1 MNNKRIKP
9 AYLILLVCILLSA
22 FSADAIN
29 LRKQGAWYES
39 AYATWEEIEG
49 AHSYQVFYS
58 GAGLAD
64 VPVDEPLIRRYPDEY
79 RVDVPGLEPG
89 AYTLRIVALNEK
101 QEEMSH
107 CTTDLLEVKAFKRE
121 GFAFTEGVVPGAY
134 QSNGRPKEGV
144 KILYVSHENINQV
157 SCEVSDGKK
166 KIMYTGLGNI
176 LTAYSKGRDKTPLLI
191 RIIGC
196 IKAADFEGLKDGN
209 YLNFQGNNNSDR
221 MLENITLEGIG
232 NDATLHGFGVC
243 FKRTKGIEVRN
254 LGIMLF
260 GDDGISMDTDNY
272 HNWIHHND
280 IFYGATGSDADQV
293 KGDGSIDLKYRSTR
307 INIDYNHFFDSGK
320 VMGCGGATKEEVNL
334 LLSFHHNWF
343 DHTDSRCPRLNH
355 STAHIY
361 NNYYDGVSVYGI
373 GCTEVSNAFI
383 EANHFRN
390 CQRPMMIA
398 GQGTDRIYASNPDK
412 GTFSGQTG
420 GMSKAFNNK
429 VEGDIEI
436 RLLYQTDNAEQYDA
450 WLVSSREEKLP
461 ETAKAYKGGWV
472 YDNFDTSE
480 DMYIS
485 YPDAPEEVAEIVT
498 QSAGRLEG
506 GDIKWTFDNEKDDR
520 DHELNTSLKNVL
532 LSYQSRLM
540 AIQGISSPS
549 TALAPPCINETQAI
563 YFDLQ
568 GRNIAEPE
576 KGVYLMKQGNKYIKR
591 VK

>member
-1 MNNKRIKP
+1 MNNKRIKS
-9 AYLILLVCILLSA
+9 AYLILLVCIFSAA

-58 GAGLAD
+58 GVGLED

-89 AYTLRIVALNEK
+89 AYTLRIVALNEN

-134 QSNGRPKEGV
+134 QSNGRLKDGV
-144 KILYVSHENINQV
+144 KILYVSQENINHV

-166 KIMYTGLGNI
+166 KVMYTGLGNI

-191 RIIGC
+191 RVIGC

-480 DMYIS
+480 DMYVS
-485 YPDAPEEVAEIVT
+485 HPDAPEDVADIVT

-520 DHELNTSLKNVL
+520 NHDLNTALKNVL

-568 GRNIAEPE
+568 GRSIAEPE
-576 KGVYLMKQGNKYIKR
+576 KGVYLMKQGNIYIKR
-591 VK
+591 MK

>member
-9 AYLILLVCILLSA
+9 TYLILLVCIFSAA

-58 GAGLAD
+58 GVGLAD

-79 RVDVPGLEPG
+79 RVDVLGLEPG

-107 CTTDLLEVKAFKRE
+107 CTTDLLEVKAFRRE

-134 QSNGRPKEGV
+134 QSNGRPKDGV

-191 RIIGC
+191 RVIGC

-232 NDATLHGFGVC
+232 NDATLHGFGIC

-254 LGIMLF
+254 IGIMLF

-429 VEGDIEI
+429 VEGNIEI

-472 YDNFDTSE
+472 YDNFDTAE
-480 DMYIS
+480 DMYVS
-485 YPDAPEEVAEIVT
+485 HPDAPEEVADIVT

-520 DHELNTSLKNVL
+520 DHELNTALKNVL

-568 GRNIAEPE
+568 GRSIAEPE
-576 KGVYLMKQGNKYIKR
+576 KGVYLMKQGNSYIKR
-591 VK
+591 MK

>member
-58 GAGLAD
+58 GVGLAD
-64 VPVDEPLIRRYPDEY
+64 VPVDDPLIRRYPDEY

-101 QEEMSH
+101 QEELAQ
-107 CTTDLLEVKAFKRE
+107 CTTELLEVKAFRRE

-134 QSNGRPKEGV
+134 QSNGRLKDGV

-166 KIMYTGLGNI
+166 KVMYTGLGNI

-191 RIIGC
+191 RVIGC

-480 DMYIS
+480 DMYVS
-485 YPDAPEEVAEIVT
+485 HPDAPEEVADIVT

-520 DHELNTSLKNVL
+520 NHDLNTALKNVL

-549 TALAPPCINETQAI
+549 TALAAPCINETQAI

-568 GRNIAEPE
+568 GRSIAEPE

-591 VK
+591 MK

>member
-58 GAGLAD
+58 GVGLAD

-89 AYTLRIVALNEK
+89 SYTLRILALNEK

-134 QSNGRPKEGV
+134 QSNGRLKDGV

-191 RIIGC
+191 RVIGC

-209 YLNFQGNNNSDR
+209 YLNFQGYNNSDR

-232 NDATLHGFGVC
+232 KDATLHGFGVC

-334 LLSFHHNWF
+334 ILSFHHNWF

-485 YPDAPEEVAEIVT
+485 YPDAPEDVADIVT

-520 DHELNTSLKNVL
+520 NHDLNTELKNVL

-549 TALAPPCINETQAI
+549 TALAAPCINETQAT

-568 GRNIAEPE
+568 GRSIAEPE